1 VNVDGLTIADLHDL
15 ADLVVEVA
23 PRWTLTRTRH
33 GYVAVRQPEEKVL
46 IPIRRETVEG
56 LRAAL
61 REAEAPVL

>member
-1 VNVDGLTIADLHDL
+1 MNVDGLTIGDLHDL
-15 ADLVVEVA
+15 ADLAAEYA
-23 PRWTLTRTRH
+23 PRWTLTRK
-33 GYVAVRQPEEKVL
+33 GSGFVAVRQPYEKVL

>member
-1 VNVDGLTIADLHDL
+1 MNADGLTIADLHDL
-15 ADLVVEVA
+15 ADLAVEVA